1 MTPNVSEKE
10 AKQVRDKFDA
20 TYMKGR
26 GKVNT
31 EGLIMD
37 ITDKPEM
44 LGSSGIFG
52 ILGGGVAQ
60 LAKGASSVIGRSA
73 IFNKIVKSFTNA
85 PKQYSKLA
93 GNNKIVKSF
102 MNTPKQYSKLAGK
115 PFETS
120 YRNIN
125 SGINQLKSKHLKQ
138 QTIRPLITG
147 NKVYDKKMINDAFAK
162 RFGSAKQKAVPANRK
177 SVIRDHV
184 AKKPEKDALTHPYFN
199 RLRK

>member
-31 EGLIMD
+31 EGLIMK
-37 ITDKPEM
+37 IKKPEM

-73 IFNKIVKSFTNA
+73 IFNKIVKSFTN
-85 PKQYSKLA
+85 
-93 GNNKIVKSF
+93 
-102 MNTPKQYSKLAGK
+102 TPKQYSKLAGK

-125 SGINQLKSKHLKQ
+125 SGINQLKSKS
-138 QTIRPLITG
+138 TSNFRPLVTG

-162 RFGSAKQKAVPANRK
+162 RFGSAKPEAMPANRK
-177 SVIRDHV
+177 NVIRDHV

>member
-37 ITDKPEM
+37 ITKKPEM

-60 LAKGASSVIGRSA
+60 LAKGASSVIARA
-73 IFNKIVKSFTNA
+73 PIFNKIVKSFT
-85 PKQYSKLA
+85 
-93 GNNKIVKSF
+93 
-102 MNTPKQYSKLAGK
+102 NTPKQYSKLAGK

-120 YRNIN
+120 YKNIT
-125 SGINQLKSKHLKQ
+125 SSINQLKSK
-138 QTIRPLITG
+138 QTSNFRPLVTG

-162 RFGSAKQKAVPANRK
+162 RFGSAQQKAAPANPK
-177 SVIRDHV
+177 NVIRNHV

>member
-1 MTPNVSEKE
+1 MSNGKEKSYNMTPNVSEKE

-31 EGLIMD
+31 EGQIMD
-37 ITDKPEM
+37 IPKTEM

-60 LAKGASSVIGRSA
+60 LAKGAASVIGRA
-73 IFNKIVKSFTNA
+73 PVFNKIVKSFT
-85 PKQYSKLA
+85 
-93 GNNKIVKSF
+93 
-102 MNTPKQYSKLAGK
+102 NTPKQYSKLAGK

-120 YRNIN
+120 YRNIT
-125 SGINQLKSKHLKQ
+125 SGINQLKSKP
-138 QTIRPLITG
+138 TSNFRPLVTG
-147 NKVYDKKMINDAFAK
+147 NKVYDKKMINDAFIK
-162 RFGSAKQKAVPANRK
+162 RFGPAKPKATPAKPKATPANPK
-177 SVIRDHV
+177 NVIRNHV